1 MLSDVALAEDRV
13 SLGWDETVAY
23 GGTGLL
29 IIGPAGTGKTTL
41 LASRFMPRGAG
52 PGPERIVLL
61 APTPARADA
70 LRVRLERQ
78 LERGYEELL
87 VVTPRELAAV
97 ILRGEGGSLQPTLAA
112 GDRLAMLV
120 ERIDELSLQ
129 HHDIGGSAGALLGG
143 FIRKIDRLKAELIS
157 AEEYASW
164 AATLGHSGLDAAE
177 VAIER
182 EFAEVYRAHERML
195 ADAGSRDD
203 GDLIRLALRVAG
215 ERPAARRSF
224 EHLLIDDAHELDLA
238 PARLARAVAGGGL
251 TVAGDPRAG
260 LRRFRGAGAE
270 RMQSF
275 RTAETRVVEL
285 ERSWRC
291 PANMIRTAGSL
302 MPGLES
308 LEAAAGDGPGEV
320 AFWRCANDR
329 AQAQAVAADVER
341 LIAREGVAPGAIA
354 VLVPGIFRE
363 GQAVAV
369 ALEERAVP
377 HRLIGE
383 AAFFQRAEIRD
394 VLAWLRL
401 LADPTDAGAV
411 VRALARPPINLRSV
425 DIARCTQIA
434 RRRKLDMVAALA
446 AATESPQVPPE
457 ARERIRVFL
466 KLYRSGAAAIDTTRP
481 DLYVHRLIER
491 LGLRRQQLFA
501 AHADVVERL
510 RALAHFGELAS
521 AYVGRAPQ
529 ATPREFAR
537 SIAAVADYGLREQ
550 EEPALSG
557 AGAVQVLTLA
567 AAGGSRPTMSSCSAC
582 TPVWPLRSPSRSP
595 RACCTSRSWPTVTS
609 AGGRLCAS
617 SSTSR

>member
-41 LASRFMPRGAG
+41 LASRFMHLAEQG

-341 LIAREGVAPGAIA
+341 LIARGGVAPGAIA

-567 AAGGSRPTMSSCSAC
+567 AAGGLEADHVFVLGLHAGLAAPIAE
-582 TPVWPLRSPSRSP
+582 PIPEAPAA
-595 RACCTSRSWPTVTS
+595 RADR
-609 AGGRLCAS
+609 GR
-617 SSTSR
+617 R